1 MFKTKPQEDRD
12 SPQGASPGGKKNFLR
27 RRWPVLVIV
36 CAAVVGIGVWVVQM
50 RASDTSAQSTYI
62 EVTPARRSITN
73 IYSEDGTIEAAE
85 SYEVKSLVRG
95 DVLTADFAEGDM
107 VQEGDILYTID
118 SADAINSVER
128 AQLTLDQAQRD
139 YEDAVD
145 AQYIRT
151 DIGGTVLSISVAPGD
166 AVTAGQEVATIRNDT
181 AMLLT
186 LDFPA
191 ADAAGF
197 TAGQAAEVT
206 LDGTYEKVAGTV
218 RSVSGT
224 DTQSSGSIQVRSVT
238 IAVPNSGGLT
248 SAQAATASVNGVS
261 ALGSARLTYQNAQTL
276 TAASAGTVATLCV
289 QEGSTVSAGSAIL
302 QISSNSLTRQE
313 EQAAD
318 SLRSAELSLEDAEN
332 TLDDYTITA
341 PISGTVI
348 LKGVQAGETIG
359 TDSSTSEVLCIIH
372 DLSYLEM
379 EIDVDELDILSIQEG
394 QEATI
399 VADALEDETFTG
411 VVTNVSSNGT
421 TSGGTTTYPVT
432 IRIDDYGELMPGMNA
447 SVSIV
452 VESAEDALSIPNGA
466 VVRGGYVL
474 VTEDS
479 PSASNAA
486 EMTAPDGYVYVQVET
501 GVSDDNYIEIR
512 SGLTEEDTIA
522 YDADAA
528 ALTESSDTGM
538 MMPGGMP
545 GDGGGG
551 MPGGG
556 GGPGG
561 GGPR

>member
-50 RASDTSAQSTYI
+50 RASDTPAQSTYI

-238 IAVPNSGGLT
+238 IAVRNSGGLT
-248 SAQAATASVNGVS
+248 YAQAATASVKGVS
-261 ALGSARLTYQNAQTL
+261 ALGSARLTHQNAKIL
-276 TAASAGTVATLCV
+276 TAA
-289 QEGSTVSAGSAIL
+289 
-302 QISSNSLTRQE
+302 
-313 EQAAD
+313 
-318 SLRSAELSLEDAEN
+318 
-332 TLDDYTITA
+332 
-341 PISGTVI
+341 
-348 LKGVQAGETIG
+348 
-359 TDSSTSEVLCIIH
+359 
-372 DLSYLEM
+372 
-379 EIDVDELDILSIQEG
+379 
-394 QEATI
+394 
-399 VADALEDETFTG
+399 
-411 VVTNVSSNGT
+411 
-421 TSGGTTTYPVT
+421 
-432 IRIDDYGELMPGMNA
+432 
-447 SVSIV
+447 
-452 VESAEDALSIPNGA
+452 
-466 VVRGGYVL
+466 
-474 VTEDS
+474 
-479 PSASNAA
+479 
-486 EMTAPDGYVYVQVET
+486 
-501 GVSDDNYIEIR
+501 
-512 SGLTEEDTIA
+512 
-522 YDADAA
+522 
-528 ALTESSDTGM
+528 
-538 MMPGGMP
+538 
-545 GDGGGG
+545 
-551 MPGGG
+551 
-556 GGPGG
+556 
-561 GGPR
+561 

>member
-27 RRWPVLVIV
+27 RRWPVLMIV

-50 RASDTSAQSTYI
+50 RASDTPAQSTYI

-276 TAASAGTVATLCV
+276 TAASAGTVAALCV

-302 QISSNSLTRQE
+302 QLSSNSLTRQE
-313 EQAAD
+313 
-318 SLRSAELSLEDAEN
+318 
-332 TLDDYTITA
+332 
-341 PISGTVI
+341 
-348 LKGVQAGETIG
+348 
-359 TDSSTSEVLCIIH
+359 
-372 DLSYLEM
+372 
-379 EIDVDELDILSIQEG
+379 
-394 QEATI
+394 
-399 VADALEDETFTG
+399 
-411 VVTNVSSNGT
+411 
-421 TSGGTTTYPVT
+421 
-432 IRIDDYGELMPGMNA
+432 
-447 SVSIV
+447 
-452 VESAEDALSIPNGA
+452 
-466 VVRGGYVL
+466 
-474 VTEDS
+474 
-479 PSASNAA
+479 
-486 EMTAPDGYVYVQVET
+486 
-501 GVSDDNYIEIR
+501 
-512 SGLTEEDTIA
+512 
-522 YDADAA
+522 
-528 ALTESSDTGM
+528 
-538 MMPGGMP
+538 
-545 GDGGGG
+545 
-551 MPGGG
+551 
-556 GGPGG
+556 
-561 GGPR
+561 